1 MKTTKLLLIT
11 LFLLMANANI
21 YGQYGS
27 SHITQEQYEAAI
39 KQKTELEKELKKEQ
53 DKQKELKK
61 ELDKQSKKNNEI
73 NEIINNGVTKQKNN
87 IDSSVPEDGAIYDVN
102 INNKKLQHT
111 NDSQDASPET
121 LMKAS
126 EMEVSDS
133 KNGLQEGTDYIKM
146 NNGNIALK
154 TEKAFASTINMYND
168 AINDYNKSLEKYR
181 NIENEYNNIAETY
194 IKMPSGA
201 EKEIKKGELEKK
213 NDEMIAI
220 KNKVKNHYNEAL
232 KHEETIT
239 RSITNNDLKNKAS
252 KAIDLEKLRRD
263 TKYLRDNYFKEC
275 TGCGKQ

>member
-1 MKTTKLLLIT
+1 MSTVGVC
-11 LFLLMANANI
+11 
-21 YGQYGS
+21 GQ
-27 SHITQEQYEAAI
+27 T
-39 KQKTELEKELKKEQ
+39 EKELLKLRRENDDQEACNQANRMKNDKMSKIISDGY
-53 DKQKELKK
+53 DKQYNNIKNSTENDGTIYELK
-61 ELDKQSKKNNEI
+61 
-73 NEIINNGVTKQKNN
+73 
-87 IDSSVPEDGAIYDVN
+87 
-102 INNKKLQHT
+102 INNKKLQ
-111 NDSQDASPET
+111 SIQDNPNVSLET
-121 LMKAS
+121 IKEAS
-126 EMEVSDS
+126 EMEGTNS

-146 NNGNIALK
+146 NNGKIALK

-213 NDEMIAI
+213 KDEMIAI